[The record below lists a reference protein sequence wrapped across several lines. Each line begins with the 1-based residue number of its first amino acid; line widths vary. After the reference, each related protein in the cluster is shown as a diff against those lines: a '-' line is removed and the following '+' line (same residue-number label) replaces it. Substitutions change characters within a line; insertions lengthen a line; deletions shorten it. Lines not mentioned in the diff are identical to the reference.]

1 MLYIPECHPLFHPPP
16 MFHVISSPMFH
27 LPCFISHVSSPMF
40 PPPPPVFSL
49 LPLFFSSFFFLLSK
63 MMALRQRKA
72 PVLYGLDDENDG
84 TWDEDHYATT
94 STGKAKPSR
103 TILTR
108 ISSAVRDN
116 FSQFSSNF
124 SYNFSYSFLSL
135 SLLMMTSSRAGAGKR
150 SWFWLESSL
159 WPSWSNWIIWR
170 VQTKSCA
177 LLFFSSFS
185 FGG

>member
-1 MLYIPECHPLFHPPP
+1 
-16 MFHVISSPMFH
+16 
-27 LPCFISHVSSPMF
+27 MF

-150 SWFWLESSL
+150 SWFWLQSSL

-177 LLFFSSFS
+177 LLFFFSSF
-185 FGG
+185 FFFLPGGDCRPLLHWWMREGCWQWRLRDNSCVSIFRRL